1 MASKETGLYVNAE
14 KSKYMVMSRDQ
25 NSGQNQNTEM
35 GNSNKSFVMV
45 EHFVHLETTLPGQNS
60 INKEIKD
67 N

>member
-1 MASKETGLYVNAE
+1 
-14 KSKYMVMSRDQ
+14 MVMSRDQ